1 MVKKRKIIC
10 VIQARMNSKRLK
22 GKVLLKLKDKSVL
35 NHIIDRIK
43 LCKDIDLIVVATT
56 YKSEDLKIVNLCK
69 KLSVN
74 YYRGKVNDV
83 LSRFYHIGK
92 KYSTDAILRI
102 TADCPL
108 IDPKIIDKISKGFLK
123 NNFDSFGLLG
133 NFPDG
138 LDATIYNFSS
148 IKKAHYNATKK
159 SDREHVGTYIDNN
172 PKKFKIGGLK
182 LYNRKKYYRWTL
194 DEKKDYIFI
203 KEIYKNL
210 YDNKIFYTNDVFKFI
225 KENPQIEKIN
235 SKIFR
240 NEGYLKSILHET
252 KKNNKYI

>member
-1 MVKKRKIIC
+1 M
-10 VIQARMNSKRLK
+10 
-22 GKVLLKLKDKSVL
+22 
-35 NHIIDRIK
+35 
-43 LCKDIDLIVVATT
+43 
-56 YKSEDLKIVNLCK
+56 
-69 KLSVN
+69 
-74 YYRGKVNDV
+74 
-83 LSRFYHIGK
+83 K
-92 KYSTDAILRI
+92 KYINSNNEKLVNKVFEIL
-102 TADCPL
+102 
-108 IDPKIIDKISKGFLK
+108 
-123 NNFDSFGLLG
+123 
-133 NFPDG
+133 
-138 LDATIYNFSS
+138 
-148 IKKAHYNATKK
+148 TKLR
-159 SDREHVGTYIDNN
+159 DN